1 MRRVA
6 ATFVLLAALVGFW
19 LVAGGA
25 GTSSSKQKYWV
36 MFDNAFGLIKGG
48 DLKIAGVR
56 AGKITDL
63 ELDPKTL
70 QARIGFEVS
79 QTGFGGLHKDV
90 RCEIRPQSL
99 IGEYFVDCLPGVA
112 KQILKPGATIPVQ
125 QTASTVPPDLVVD
138 IMRRPYAERFGI
150 ILSQLGAGVAGGGE
164 GLNAAIRRASP
175 ALRETEAL
183 LRKLAAQNQT
193 LKALARDSDTVLR
206 PLAANSRNVQRFV
219 AGAERTATAS
229 AQRKRELA
237 AGLHK
242 LPGLLAELR
251 PTMASLQDASTQLTP
266 TLQNLDASSVRLR
279 TFFARL
285 GPFSQASR
293 PAVRGLGRASVIG
306 SSAIPAARP
315 VVRQLAQF
323 AKPSPELGGNLAAIL
338 EHLDNRKY
346 AAETDPRSPG
356 GQGYTGLEALLQYV
370 FDQVQSVNLYNG
382 DTHLLKVS
390 PLVGECADYTDVQRL
405 KQNPKLATDCGS
417 YLGPNQPGI
426 NFPDPTGSQAQP
438 LARRH
443 SRPTTV
449 GTKRPRQQ
457 APSGQAPQSGA
468 SKPALPP
475 LPSLVPK
482 LPAIPKLPQV
492 KPRLPGGL
500 GGGNG
505 LLGRLTGNRRASD
518 RRALLDYLLGP

>member
-1 MRRVA
+1 MRRIA
-6 ATFVLLAALVGFW
+6 ATSVLLAALVAFW

-25 GTSSSKQKYWV
+25 GTSDSQQKYWV

-63 ELDPKTL
+63 QLDRKTL
-70 QARIGFEVS
+70 RARIGFQIS

-112 KQILKPGATIPVQ
+112 KQILKPGSTIPVT

-193 LKALARDSDTVLR
+193 LKALARDADTVLR
-206 PLAANSRNVQRFV
+206 PLAANRRDVTRFV

-242 LPGLLAELR
+242 LPDLLAQLR

-266 TLQNLDASSVRLR
+266 TLRNLDASSVRLR

-285 GPFSQASR
+285 GPFSEASR
-293 PAVRGLGRASVIG
+293 PAIRGLGRASVVG
-306 SSAIPAARP
+306 SAAVPAARP
-315 VVRQLAQF
+315 VVSQLAQF
-323 AKPSPELGGNLAAIL
+323 AKPSPDVAGNLAAIL
-338 EHLDNRKY
+338 QHLDNRDF
-346 AAETDPRSPG
+346 AVEADPRSPG
-356 GQGYTGLEALLQYV
+356 GKGYTGLEALLQYV
-370 FDQVQSVNLYNG
+370 FDQVMSINLYNG
-382 DTHLLKVS
+382 DTHLLKVA
-390 PLVGECADYTDVQRL
+390 PLLGECADYTDVQRL
-405 KQNPKLATDCGS
+405 KENPQLATDCGS

-426 NFPDPTGSQAQP
+426 NFPDPTGSQPGATT
-438 LARRH
+438 RRH
-443 SRPTTV
+443 TRRTGSP
-449 GTKRPRQQ
+449 TKRAQ
-457 APSGQAPQSGA
+457 GQAPTA
-468 SKPALPP
+468 PAPPAAGPAPKLPLPKVPLPP
-475 LPSLVPK
+475 LPDLVPK
-482 LPAIPKLPQV
+482 LPDLPKLPQV
-492 KPRLPGGL
+492 KPQLPGR
-500 GGGNG
+500 GGNG
-505 LLGRLTGNRRASD
+505 LLGG
-518 RRALLDYLLGP
+518 RALLDYLLRP